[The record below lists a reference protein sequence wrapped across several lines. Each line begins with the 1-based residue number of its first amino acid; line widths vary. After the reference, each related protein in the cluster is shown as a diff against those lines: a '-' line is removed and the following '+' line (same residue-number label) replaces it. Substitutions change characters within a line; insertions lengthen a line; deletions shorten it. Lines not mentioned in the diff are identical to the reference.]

1 MVEKKNSCGCREKY
15 SVLEFFCSTRVSW
28 FVAQLLQAFRIND
41 SVRGREISFEQRG
54 GGKKKKYLPIASH
67 IRYLSRR
74 LIISNFN

>member
-54 GGKKKKYLPIASH
+54 GGKKKIPPHCFTYKIPFEKINYL
-67 IRYLSRR
+67 
-74 LIISNFN
+74 

>member
-54 GGKKKKYLPIASH
+54 GREKKKIPPHCFTYKIPFEKINYL
-67 IRYLSRR
+67 
-74 LIISNFN
+74 